1 MNKRVLPLNFLEY
14 CPWTRI
20 GIEDGGTPPMRFGK
34 SLDLALSFCP
44 FEFFPGPAA
53 L

>member
-1 MNKRVLPLNFLEY
+1 MNKRLFPLNFLEY

-20 GIEDGGTPPMRFGK
+20 EVEGGL
-34 SLDLALSFCP
+34 SLNRNLAVIVP
-44 FEFFPGPAA
+44 F